1 MAALD
6 TFLFTSESVN
16 EGHPDK
22 LCDQVRGARVRDE
35 AFRGPA
41 GADSA
46 AAAPFLQP
54 QHQTKAVG
62 ERGDPRAA
70 SLVLPALNEGRAWAE
85 SRTRASA

>member
-22 LCDQVRGARVRDE
+22 LCDQVRGARVRDA

-41 GADSA
+41 GADSP

-54 QHQTKAVG
+54 QHQGGKRAFFA
-62 ERGDPRAA
+62 RGLRAPPLFLW
-70 SLVLPALNEGRAWAE
+70 S
-85 SRTRASA
+85 